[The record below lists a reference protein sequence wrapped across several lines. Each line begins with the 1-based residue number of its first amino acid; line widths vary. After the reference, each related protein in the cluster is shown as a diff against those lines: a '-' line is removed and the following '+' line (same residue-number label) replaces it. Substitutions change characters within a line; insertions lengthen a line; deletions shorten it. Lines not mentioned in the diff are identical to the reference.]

1 MIIRGI
7 DFPFSTLNAKDVDK
21 MLAAQEKQQTRAAA
35 EIEAY
40 DNTPAGYSAQLRT
53 QCRILMDFLDDV
65 LGEGAAEKLGLDG
78 EDLGDCMAVFK
89 EFTDATVAEKEAASE
104 ALRVPAVTQ
113 NREQRRAAAKS
124 AASAGKLTAGKIIPM
139 DKNARRK
146 QLLAELA
153 ALDD

>member
-21 MLAAQEKQQTRAAA
+21 MLAAQEKQQARATA
-35 EIEAY
+35 EIDAY
-40 DNTPAGYSAQLRT
+40 DNTPEGYAAQLRT

-89 EFTDATVAEKEAASE
+89 DFTDATTAEKAAAAEAM
-104 ALRVPAVTQ
+104 RPAAT

-124 AASAGKLTAGKIIPM
+124 IANANKATAGKTIQM
-139 DKNARRK
+139 DKSARRK